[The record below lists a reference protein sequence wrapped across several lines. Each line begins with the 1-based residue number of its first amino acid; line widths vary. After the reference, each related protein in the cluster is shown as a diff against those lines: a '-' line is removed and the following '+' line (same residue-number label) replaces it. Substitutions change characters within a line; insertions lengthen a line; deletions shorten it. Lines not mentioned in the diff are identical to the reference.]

1 MSIIDYSIKNRIVTL
16 FFTVIILVGGII
28 SYFKVGKLEDP
39 EFKVKEAIVLTV
51 YPGATPHEVELEVT
65 DAVENALQ
73 KIPNVEYIESV
84 SKANFSEVKIK
95 LSESL
100 KNEEIDQYWDN
111 VRKKINDIKGSLPT
125 GTMAP
130 MVLDD
135 YGDVYGMFLAV
146 TSDGYSKKELDKY
159 VSYIRRE
166 LQSIHG
172 VSKTTVVGKNESAI
186 EVVIDRNKMATYG
199 LNDKMIMASFIG
211 QALPAY
217 TPSLNQGSQYI
228 RVNIENKFKSIED
241 LENFVIFSKPGKNGQ
256 IVVRVKDIAKVQET
270 YVTPVRTMM
279 RYNTRDAIGLM
290 LSPEKGTNVID
301 TGKAIDAKL
310 EELKAHF
317 PAGIEVEKVYYQPDL
332 VSTAIGVFVQ
342 NLIASVVVVVGI
354 LLFTMGMRTGL
365 IIGSG
370 LVFSI
375 LGTIIFMLAVNI
387 DMQRVSLGSFIVAMG
402 MLVDNSIVIA
412 DGILVGFENNE
423 DRFTALTK
431 TAKKTAIPLLGA
443 TSIAIIA
450 FLPMYLMPTDAG
462 SYVSSLF
469 WIMAISLGLSWVL
482 ALTQTP
488 VFCDM
493 YLKVDTSKKPSGRK
507 EKFYK
512 KCRAFLVKVL
522 AHRTFSLGVII
533 GAFVISMLLFF
544 RLPLTFFPDS
554 DKKGFL
560 LNVWTPVGTTLEGTS
575 NVSKIL
581 EKEILKD
588 KDVINVTASVGASPA
603 RYYVATIPELPN
615 ESLSQLIITVK
626 KLDSIDRIGDHI
638 KKYTAENIPD
648 VKVELRKYVNG
659 IPTKYPIELRI
670 LGPDPAV
677 LRDLSEKVMNLVKTV
692 DGTTD
697 IQTDWKNKVL
707 TWTPEIS
714 QQNQKKN
721 LITPFD
727 VANSFSRATS
737 GFTIGKF
744 MDGTNQLP
752 ILLKENVGEQDLDM
766 NSVGQLP
773 VWGMG
778 LHSIPLNQFVS
789 NNKLQWENPEIWRRN
804 GVRAIKVQCDTDG
817 QRTAETIRR
826 DIDKQLK
833 NIEFPDK
840 YTYEWSGEYYE
851 QHKNIAAVLQSV
863 PLQSILMFAICVLL
877 FASLKDPIIIF
888 AILPLSFIGIVPG
901 LFITGRSF
909 GFMSIIGAIS
919 LSGMMIKNSIVL
931 IDEIKYEINVEKKDP
946 YIAVLDSAVSR
957 IRPVSMTSATT
968 IFGMLPL
975 IFDPL
980 YGDMAITIIFGLT
993 SSTILTLFVV
1003 PLLYAMFYKIH
1014 PKDNSDEQVT
1024 IEQIQ

>member
-16 FFTVIILVGGII
+16 FFTAIIVIGGVI

-65 DAVENALQ
+65 DAIENALQ

-95 LSESL
+95 LSEAL
-100 KNEEIDQYWDN
+100 KNDEVDQYWDN
-111 VRKKINDIKGSLPT
+111 VRKKINDVKPSLPS

-130 MVLDD
+130 IVLDD

-146 TSDGYSKKELDKY
+146 TSDGYSKKDLEKY
-159 VSYIRRE
+159 VTYIKRE

-172 VSKTTVVGKNESAI
+172 VSKTTLVGKSESAI
-186 EVVIDRNKMATYG
+186 EVVIDRDKMATFG
-199 LNDKMIMASFIG
+199 LNDKIIMAAFVG
-211 QALPAY
+211 QSLPAY
-217 TPSLNQGSQYI
+217 TPSLSQGEKYI
-228 RVNIENKFKSIED
+228 RVNIDNKFKTIDE
-241 LENFVIFSKPGKNGQ
+241 LENFVIFSKPGRNGQ
-256 IVVRVKDIAKVQET
+256 TVVRVKDIATVQET

-279 RYNTRDAIGLM
+279 RYNEKEAIGLM

-301 TGKAIDAKL
+301 TGKAIDKKL
-310 EELKAHF
+310 EELKAYL
-317 PAGIEVEKVYYQPDL
+317 PVGIEVEKVYYQPDL
-332 VSTAIGVFVQ
+332 VTTAINIFVQ
-342 NLIASVVVVVGI
+342 NLLASVAVVIGI

-370 LVFSI
+370 LVLSI

-412 DGILVGFENNE
+412 DGILVGFEE
-423 DRFTALTK
+423 KQDRFTALTK

-462 SYVSSLF
+462 QYVSSLF

-488 VFCDM
+488 VFCDLF
-493 YLKVDTSKKPSGRK
+493 LKIDPDKKTSGRK
-507 EKFYK
+507 ERFYA
-512 KCRAFLVKVL
+512 KCRKFLIKVLKHRMLSLGIVGGAFLI
-522 AHRTFSLGVII
+522 SLI
-533 GAFVISMLLFF
+533 LFF

-560 LNVWTPVGTTLEGTS
+560 INVWTPVGTTINGTAD
-575 NVSKIL
+575 VSKIL

-588 KDVINVTASVGASPA
+588 DDDVLNVTASIGGSPS
-603 RYYVATIPELPN
+603 RYYIATIPELPN

-626 KLDSIDRIGDHI
+626 DLKSIDRIGDHI
-638 KKYTAENIPD
+638 RQYTAENIPD
-648 VKVELRKYVNG
+648 VKVEVRKYVNG

-677 LRDLSEKVMNLVKTV
+677 LRELSQKVMDVVKTV
-692 DGTTD
+692 DGAID
-697 IQTDWKNKVL
+697 IQTDWRNKVL
-707 TWTPEIS
+707 IWTPEVS
-714 QQNQKKN
+714 QQNQKKS

-727 VANSFSRATS
+727 MANSFSRATD
-737 GFTIGKF
+737 GFTIGKY
-744 MDGTNQLP
+744 MDGTDQLP
-752 ILLKENVGEQDLDM
+752 ILLKEQVGDADLDL

-773 VWGMG
+773 VWGLG
-778 LHSIPLNQFVS
+778 PHSIPLNQFVTKD
-789 NNKLQWENPEIWRRN
+789 KLEWENPEIWRRN
-804 GVRAIKVQCDTDG
+804 GIRAIKVQCDTNG
-817 QRTAETIRR
+817 ERTPESIRQ
-826 DIDKQLK
+826 DIEKKIK
-833 NIEFPDK
+833 NIEFPAK
-840 YTYEWSGEYYE
+840 YTHEWSGEYYE
-851 QHKNIAAVLQSV
+851 QNKNIKAVLQSV
-863 PLQSILMFAICVLL
+863 PLQSILMFSICVVL
-877 FASLKDPIIIF
+877 FATLKDPIIIF

-901 LFITGRSF
+901 LFLTGRSF

-931 IDEIKYEINVEKKDP
+931 IDEIKYEINTEKKDP
-946 YIAVLDSAVSR
+946 YIAILDSAVSR

-993 SSTILTLFVV
+993 ASTVLTLFVV
-1003 PLLYAMFYKIH
+1003 PLLYAMFYHIH
-1014 PKDNSDEQVT
+1014 PKEEN
-1024 IEQIQ
+1024 